1 MNKKTLAA
9 GAIALAVTFAASA
22 CSDSGGDEATTATA
36 TSVPTSAE
44 ANSARFD
51 QDDVMFS
58 RMMIPHHAQAIEM
71 SDMLLAKDGIPEP
84 VRALAEQIKA
94 EQQPEI
100 EQFEAWLEEWGM
112 PMHGDDAPGMN
123 GHMSGMPPV
132 SDMPGMDDMPHMDG
146 MMSEQDMQ
154 ALSDAQGVDA
164 ARLYL
169 EQMIVH
175 HEGAIEMAQDEIED
189 GQYPETVE
197 LARTIADTQQKEID
211 TMRQLLTTL

>member
-1 MNKKTLAA
+1 MNKKALAA
-9 GAIALAVTFAASA
+9 GAIALAVAFTTSA
-22 CSDSGGDEATTATA
+22 CSGSGSDEGTTSASPAA
-36 TSVPTSAE
+36 TSG
-44 ANSARFD
+44 ANTAPFD
-51 QDDVMFS
+51 QEDVMFS
-58 RMMIPHHAQAIEM
+58 RMMIPHHAQAVEM

-100 EQFEAWLEEWGM
+100 EQFEAWLDEWGM
-112 PMHGDDAPGMN
+112 TPMHREDTPRMDRGDML
-123 GHMSGMPPV
+123 GMPH
-132 SDMPGMDDMPHMDG
+132 MDEMPHMDG

-154 ALSDAQGVDA
+154 ALSDAQGVAA
-164 ARLYL
+164 ARMYL

-189 GQYPETVE
+189 GRYSGTVE

-211 TMRQLLTTL
+211 TMRQLSTTL